1 MIPTG
6 SINATANAADDRAQM
21 VADAAVARWES
32 MVDALTPVL
41 GQRGVAALYRR
52 TLNVA
57 GRTHPCLLQ
66 AHEDTEP
73 VRFDQLRKVLRKQPA
88 NEAAA
93 ATDASIQ
100 TFHELL
106 NSLIGIPLTQRLLGG
121 LWSPTFSGSPVQ
133 NRLK

>member
-1 MIPTG
+1 MISADLSRSTDD
-6 SINATANAADDRAQM
+6 NARM

-52 TLNVA
+52 TLIVA
-57 GRTHPCLLQ
+57 GRAHPCLLQ
-66 AHEDTEP
+66 AHEDTTP
-73 VRFDQLRKVLRKQPA
+73 VRFEKLRKILIQQPA
-88 NEAAA
+88 DQAAE
-93 ATDASIQ
+93 ATDASVE

>member
-1 MIPTG
+1 MIPPHSTE
-6 SINATANAADDRAQM
+6 APDDRAQM

-57 GRTHPCLLQ
+57 GRAHPCLLL

-73 VRFDQLRKVLRKQPA
+73 IRFDQLRKVLRKQPA
-88 NEAAA
+88 DQAAA

-106 NSLIGIPLTQRLLGG
+106 NNLIGIPLTQRLLGG
-121 LWSPTFSGSPVQ
+121 LWSPIYSGSPVQ
-133 NRLK
+133 DRSK